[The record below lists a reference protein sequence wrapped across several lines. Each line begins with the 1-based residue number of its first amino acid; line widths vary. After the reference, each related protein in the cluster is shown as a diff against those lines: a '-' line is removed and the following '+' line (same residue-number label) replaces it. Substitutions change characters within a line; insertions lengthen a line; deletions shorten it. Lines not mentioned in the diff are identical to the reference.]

1 MAISN
6 LGELKAQ
13 VADWLNREDLTT
25 QIPDFILL
33 GTNRINSDFRSRVIA
48 NEEDFE
54 LTVPSENQINPI
66 NTNLEYE
73 VVTFAVDGRVI
84 PHVTYETYL
93 KQLKDSTYANGCWA
107 YIEGKIFYSGFADVN
122 DPTPSAGGDDVTV
135 RWQGYAVAEW
145 DFNDDANTNLL
156 FAENPQVFL
165 FAALVEAS
173 VFLRDEAAL
182 QVYQVRYEELMDKIA
197 KSNRRR
203 KVSGGFA
210 VGSVGGDYYFDRSW

>member
-13 VADWLNREDLTT
+13 VADWLNRDDLTT

-33 GTNRINSDFRSRVIA
+33 GTNRINTDFRSRVIS
-48 NEEDFE
+48 NEEDISI
-54 LTVPSENQINPI
+54 TYPSENQVNPI
-66 NTNLEYE
+66 NTNVEYE
-73 VVTFAVDGRVI
+73 VVTFSVDGNII

-93 KQLKDSTYANGCWA
+93 KERKESTYANGCWT
-107 YIEGKIFYSGFADVN
+107 YLEGDIYYSGFVE
-122 DPTPSAGGDDVTV
+122 AGGTPPAPGGDAVEL
-135 RWQGYAVAEW
+135 RWLGYAVAEW
-145 DFNDDANTNLL
+145 DFNDDTSGNLL
-156 FAENPQVFL
+156 FMENPQVFL

-173 VFLRDEAAL
+173 VFLRDDAAL